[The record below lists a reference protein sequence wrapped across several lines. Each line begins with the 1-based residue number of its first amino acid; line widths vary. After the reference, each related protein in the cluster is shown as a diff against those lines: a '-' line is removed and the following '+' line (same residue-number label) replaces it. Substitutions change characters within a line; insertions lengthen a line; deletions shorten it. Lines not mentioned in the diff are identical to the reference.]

1 MSQKNLMEKKL
12 LKLITVSVDLSKL
25 SNAGNKRVVENT
37 AYNELVRKVNAIQ
50 TIATSNLVKKADDK
64 TKIIE
69 SEMKIPDHD
78 KHITTTEFD
87 KLMKNNLARRLKQAY
102 LAKNDIANFLKK
114 RKTNKL

>member
-1 MSQKNLMEKKL
+1 
-12 LKLITVSVDLSKL
+12 
-25 SNAGNKRVVENT
+25 
-37 AYNELVRKVNAIQ
+37 
-50 TIATSNLVKKADDK
+50 
-64 TKIIE
+64 
-69 SEMKIPDHD
+69 MKIPDHD

>member
-12 LKLITVSVDLSKL
+12 LKLRTVSVDLSKL
-25 SNAGNKRVVENT
+25 SNAGNKDADENT

-50 TIATSNLVKKADDK
+50 TIDTSNLVKKANDK

-69 SEMKIPDHD
+69 SETKIPDHD
-78 KHITTTEFD
+78 KYITTTELD

-102 LAKNDIANFLKK
+102 LAKKMILPIF
-114 RKTNKL
+114 

>member
-50 TIATSNLVKKADDK
+50 TIDTSNLVKKPDDK